1 MKAFAG
7 LLIKTT
13 TQQTLPFQARLIMA
27 LKRNE
32 TKPFITGFSAFKMLN
47 LCTSHLYPR
56 PQIEGIPVYWQ
67 KQKGIMTFHFSEPWY
82 KPCPVGT
89 SLWLQPCSCLSPTLH
104 KRKSHRGKG
113 PIVKPLAIPWHC
125 RDNKKV
131 MALHLSLAILVG
143 GGGGG
148 RGCK

>member
-13 TQQTLPFQARLIMA
+13 TQQTLQ
-27 LKRNE
+27 
-32 TKPFITGFSAFKMLN
+32 FITGFSAFKMLN
-47 LCTSHLYPR
+47 LCSSHLYPR
-56 PQIEGIPVYWQ
+56 PQIEGIHVYW
-67 KQKGIMTFHFSEPWY
+67 QKGIMT
-82 KPCPVGT
+82 
-89 SLWLQPCSCLSPTLH
+89 SLFRAPGISPALWGQAYGYNHALSPTLH
-104 KRKSHRGKG
+104 RRKSHRGKG

-125 RDNKKV
+125 GDNQKV

-148 RGCK
+148 GGDVGTNDWCITTQAKTPCKIQ